1 MTGIIRR
8 TGRTVPDARARPP
21 DPGRLPC
28 VAARHTQE
36 AACGRVHTACAR
48 NAGAIT
54 TFAFASLPTQQN
66 IQIRAPQ
73 LMSAEKPPTVQIG
86 GDARQPE
93 SLA

>member
-1 MTGIIRR
+1 MPAPGHLIRAGCPALR
-8 TGRTVPDARARPP
+8 HAIPRKRH
-21 DPGRLPC
+21 
-28 VAARHTQE
+28 AAASTR
-36 AACGRVHTACAR
+36 R

-93 SLA
+93 NLA